1 MYLKILSYL
10 KLCTNVSENI
20 IVFKVVFFIKMGN
33 LLYTDIDQLK
43 LKMIKAPE
51 ATEEFKR
58 TFWNYRWFPVET
70 LKILRYATIY
80 GNEAIIADGATLRV
94 SKYIRGYMT
103 VYSTVENSRYRR
115 FHKLIMTYPKP
126 NLDAF
131 IDQLTLTVNKMSED
145 KLYAEVTI
153 TTVVPDKNKKN
164 FTKYEKTAIFK
175 KQKKQKS
182 LFF

>member
-1 MYLKILSYL
+1 
-10 KLCTNVSENI
+10 
-20 IVFKVVFFIKMGN
+20 MGN

-70 LKILRYATIY
+70 LKIFRYAAIY
-80 GNEAIIADGATLRV
+80 DWDNSQIVDGALIAGT
-94 SKYIRGYMT
+94 KYKRGNMT

-153 TTVVPDKNKKN
+153 TTVVPDNKKQN
-164 FTKYEKTAIFK
+164 FKTYEKIAIF
-175 KQKKQKS
+175 KKQKS